1 MGRGMGNADAMDGGV
16 WASAL
21 AWPGEGAHG
30 WPEKDIVVGPVGA
43 LLGPGARALSTTML
57 CELYGHVNPAEVD
70 AVLQG
75 ELRATNVLFS
85 DVPEWYLSMNY
96 VLTGEGIRRA
106 TPALVTHLTTTHTS
120 RMPGPPAAE
129 FHSIAPDQPVQSE
142 TLMFRWLEQVA
153 GMGLTY
159 GLHAVLARDQ
169 SRRIW
174 AYPPMFIVAG
184 TAAVSLGKS
193 CFAAVPSVLS
203 DHEWTVLPVFRD
215 AGLLT
220 VREKVL
226 RKFDTPRFL
235 ATVRAST
242 SPDGRL
248 VLATSS
254 LLSSPETIIKDSQG
268 LSIGTI
274 GNGPY
279 SFLVESGVP
288 WWLATFGVVFGF
300 AESVTAV
307 KSAVS
312 LMRALDAADSG
323 RGEVLRVAL
332 SSEGGMLGALTMS
345 GYSHYGDMWDWKI
358 LALEEI
364 EGRLVWSPAP
374 VRSVAGGDFRGVRFT
389 EISVDDGDIRLL
401 SAVAERGRVPAAT
414 HVLACTYRKPSS
426 EAFVEV
432 MPGVSATAAARSG
445 VHPAFSPLLAMKVGS
460 FYLPIARGEDSTL
473 AATYPGYTGPLDET
487 VMFRVVP
494 RGITWERQRV
504 HSETRNGVGAVNWLM
519 GRGMGNADAMDG
531 GVWASALAWP
541 GEGPHGWPEKDI
553 AVGPVGALLGPGA
566 RALSTTMLCELYG
579 HVNPA
584 EVDAVLQGELR
595 ATNVLFSDVPEWYLS
610 MNYVLTVYA
619 GVLVALTLR
628 SSVTPWGRATFALEI
643 AAEVGSRASAL
654 AAWSRSPG
662 RTDGKLAGVAT
673 ALFAPVHWVLRNAG
687 NDADV
692 DGWLWRN
699 PLRIEAWGGMLS
711 LGPLAAAASLE
722 QATPYQ
728 IALLTVISTVAVGS
742 LRFNELWEEL
752 VGLLRGPSS
761 GVCASYALMYIC
773 GLLVQS
779 SFLVESGVPWWLATF
794 GVVFGF
800 AESVTAVKSAV
811 SLMRALDAADSGRGE
826 VLHVA
831 LSSEGGMLGA
841 LTMSGYSHYGDMWDW
856 KILALEEI
864 EGRLAWSPA
873 PVRSVA
879 GGDFRGV
886 RFTEISVDDGDIRL
900 LSAVA
905 ERGRVP
911 AATHVLACTYRKPSS
926 EAFVEVMPG
935 VSATAAARSG
945 VDPAFNPL
953 LAMKVGSFYLPIA
966 RGEDLTL
973 SAADL

>member
-1 MGRGMGNADAMDGGV
+1 MGPLDETVMFRVVPRGITWERRRVHSEARNEVGAVNWLMGRGTGIADAMDGGV

-21 AWPGEGAHG
+21 AWPGEGPHG
-30 WPEKDIVVGPVGA
+30 WPEKDIAVGPVGA

-57 CELYGHVNPAEVD
+57 CELYGHVSPAEVD

-85 DVPEWYLSMNY
+85 DVPEWYISMNY

-106 TPALVTHLTTTHTS
+106 TPSLVTQLTATHTS
-120 RMPGPPAAE
+120 RMPGSPAAE

-279 SFLVESGVP
+279 RWDCTAYSAGMMRIQRLIGVDKGGSGE
-288 WWLATFGVVFGF
+288 WLAGAT
-300 AESVTAV
+300 AEAINTYAPGMIAIKRRTQLVYTPPRA
-307 KSAVS
+307 AFVS
-312 LMRALDAADSG
+312 LILD
-323 RGEVLRVAL
+323 
-332 SSEGGMLGALTMS
+332 GAS
-345 GYSHYGDMWDWKI
+345 
-358 LALEEI
+358 
-364 EGRLVWSPAP
+364 
-374 VRSVAGGDFRGVRFT
+374 
-389 EISVDDGDIRLL
+389 
-401 SAVAERGRVPAAT
+401 
-414 HVLACTYRKPSS
+414 
-426 EAFVEV
+426 
-432 MPGVSATAAARSG
+432 
-445 VHPAFSPLLAMKVGS
+445 
-460 FYLPIARGEDSTL
+460 
-473 AATYPGYTGPLDET
+473 
-487 VMFRVVP
+487 
-494 RGITWERQRV
+494 
-504 HSETRNGVGAVNWLM
+504 
-519 GRGMGNADAMDG
+519 
-531 GVWASALAWP
+531 
-541 GEGPHGWPEKDI
+541 
-553 AVGPVGALLGPGA
+553 
-566 RALSTTMLCELYG
+566 
-579 HVNPA
+579 
-584 EVDAVLQGELR
+584 
-595 ATNVLFSDVPEWYLS
+595 
-610 MNYVLTVYA
+610 TVYA

-761 GVCASYALMYIC
+761 GVCASYTLMYIC

-811 SLMRALDAADSGRGE
+811 SLMRALDAADSGRGG
-826 VLHVA
+826 VLRVA

-864 EGRLAWSPA
+864 EGRLVWSPA

-945 VDPAFNPL
+945 VDPAFSPL
-953 LAMKVGSFYLPIA
+953 LGMKIGSFYLPIA
-966 RGEDLTL
+966 RGEDITL